1 MSIDFRTVKQL
12 VIKDWQ
18 LHRKMIAGYVAAGIL
33 GLALLG
39 YPHLW
44 TFYMGCIILLTV
56 MIAAGFHAITATII
70 AEKKDQTTPFILS
83 LPVQPAEYVLAKAI
97 ANMGIFFTAWFFI
110 VISMIFLVFT
120 TEIPNGLLPFFLVIC
135 LFLVMSYCIVL
146 SVALMTES
154 EGWSIFAM
162 VLLNLL
168 LNPVIMLAANN
179 PLYYNHFKS
188 DTLVWHHLFITSVT
202 ALLIVALLVITGA
215 LIKQTRR
222 RTFI

>member
-12 VIKDWQ
+12 IIKDWQ
-18 LHRKMIAGYVAAGIL
+18 LHRNMIAGYVATGIL

-83 LPVQPAEYVLAKAI
+83 LPVQPAEYALAKAV
-97 ANMGIFFTAWFFI
+97 ANMGIFFTAWLFI
-110 VISMIFLVFT
+110 VISMVFLVMT
-120 TEIPNGLLPFFLVIC
+120 THIPNGLLPFFLAIC

-154 EGWSIFAM
+154 EGWSIFTM

-179 PLYYNHFKS
+179 PLYYSHFKT
-188 DTLVWHHLFITSVT
+188 DTIVWHSLFITSITLMLVA
-202 ALLIVALLVITGA
+202 ALAVITFA
-215 LIKQTRR
+215 LIRQTRR